1 MKHLFIVIFLLVF
14 TFLISGYSYH
24 QKCRECQR
32 EQKENKT
39 CMCNVGIAWRDFKEP
54 IKHING
60 KAYATYRC
68 CYGHSYL
75 YCLTDE

>member
-1 MKHLFIVIFLLVF
+1 MKKIFSIIILILITLLF
-14 TFLISGYSYH
+14 SSYSYH

-39 CMCNVGIAWRDFKEP
+39 CMCEIGIAWRDFKEP
-54 IKHING
+54 IKHIDG

-75 YCLTDE
+75 VDLSE

>member
-1 MKHLFIVIFLLVF
+1 MKKIFSIIIIILITQLF
-14 TFLISGYSYH
+14 SSYSYH

-39 CMCNVGIAWRDFKEP
+39 CMCEIGIAWRDFKEP
-54 IKHING
+54 IKHIDG

-75 YCLTDE
+75 VDLSE